1 MEGGT
6 NSVPPPG
13 GPEGVPPLPG
23 PPPQSGGQSAR
34 AIATIELEP
43 GVGSGTTTGI
53 VIAAATTATM
63 AAALEARR
71 SQRRVDI
78 PVAVRIWF
86 VMVFKVSP
94 LVR

>member
-1 MEGGT
+1 M
-6 NSVPPPG
+6 
-13 GPEGVPPLPG
+13 PPLPG

-34 AIATIELEP
+34 AIATIGLEP
-43 GVGSGTTTGI
+43 SVDSGAMIGTPT
-53 VIAAATTATM
+53 AAATIATM

-71 SQRRVDI
+71 SQRRVDT
-78 PVAVRIWF
+78 PVAEQVWF

>member
-13 GPEGVPPLPG
+13 GPEGVPPFPG

-43 GVGSGTTTGI
+43 GAGSGAMTGTQT
-53 VIAAATTATM
+53 AAATTAMM

-71 SQRRVDI
+71 GQLPVDT
-78 PVAVRIWF
+78 PVAARVWS
-86 VMVFKVSP
+86 VVVFKVSP
-94 LVR
+94 LVS